1 MRERFQSRTAS
12 PRLGNGRSW
21 ETGAVSQLAFDE
33 QTGKQ
38 LEALYG
44 IGDAV
49 RRRELVRAALAA
61 RPGERILDVGCGPG
75 FFCTELL
82 GEVGSS
88 GAVTGVDASPQMLE
102 LARRRCQSH
111 ENAAFLEAEAT
122 SLPVEDASFDGVLCV
137 QVLEY
142 VREYPDAL
150 AELHRALRP
159 GGRAVVWDTDW
170 ASVSWQSADPARM
183 RRVLDAWDE
192 HLVHPSLPRT
202 LAPALRSAGFEGVE
216 VTAHTFATT
225 GCDPETFGASIIP
238 MIEDF
243 AAGRQ
248 GLSETDVRDWAI
260 EQRALG
266 DSGEFFFS
274 YTQFCC
280 TGMRRNSATPG

>member
-1 MRERFQSRTAS
+1 
-12 PRLGNGRSW
+12 
-21 ETGAVSQLAFDE
+21 VSQLAFDE
-33 QTGKQ
+33 QTGRQ

-44 IGDAV
+44 IADAV

-61 RPGERILDVGCGPG
+61 APGERILDVGCGPG
-75 FFCTELL
+75 FFCAELL

-88 GAVTGVDASPQMLE
+88 GAVTGVDASPQMLA
-102 LARRRCQSH
+102 LARRRCQAH
-111 ENAAFLEAEAT
+111 ENVALLEAQAT
-122 SLPVEDASFDGVLCV
+122 SLPVEDAGFDGALCV

-150 AELHRALRP
+150 AELYRALRP

-170 ASVSWQSADPARM
+170 ASVSWHSAHHARM

-192 HLVHPSLPRT
+192 HLVHRSLPRT
-202 LAPALRSAGFEGVE
+202 LAPALRSAGFDEVE

-225 GCDPETFGASIIP
+225 RCDPETFGASIIP
-238 MIEDF
+238 LIEDF

-248 GLSETDVRDWAI
+248 GLSEADVRDWAS

-274 YTQFCC
+274 YTQFCF
-280 TGMRRNSATPG
+280 TGTRPKDPSAG